1 MSTAELFPDSHH
13 VAMTNK
19 TYADFVADAKTR
31 IGETSP
37 ADALAMRERGEP
49 VTFLD
54 VREPN
59 EAGLG
64 RIPGAVVIPR
74 GLLEQHVDGAVSRDI
89 PVVVYCASGNRSAL
103 AADVMQQM
111 GYTRVTSLA
120 RGFRGWVEAGGDVE
134 G

>member
-1 MSTAELFPDSHH
+1 
-13 VAMTNK
+13 MTHK
-19 TYADFVADAKTR
+19 TYADFVAAAKAR

-59 EAGLG
+59 EWNLG
-64 RIPGAVVIPR
+64 HIPGAVLIPR
-74 GLLEQHVDGAVSRDI
+74 GLLEQNVDGRVPRDA

-111 GYTRVTSLA
+111 GYTQATSLA
-120 RGFRGWVEAGGDVE
+120 RGFRGWVESGGDVE